1 MTYEQALQNIHS
13 LDAFGAKLGTDRL
26 SKLLSRIGN
35 PQNKLKYIHT
45 AGTNGKGSVC
55 VMLSNI
61 LEKSGYKTGLYIS
74 PFVCDFR
81 ERIQI
86 NNKMIDGDF
95 LAEAI
100 DIIMPIVRK
109 MAENDEIITEF
120 ELVTAAAFYCFEKEK
135 CDIVVLETGL
145 GGRYDATNVI
155 DCPLCSVITPIGLDH
170 TAILGDTLKKI
181 AFEKAGIIK
190 QNSYTVISR
199 QKNEAKYE
207 LLRCAKEKNNR
218 IFFAD
223 DVTLSDV
230 RTDISGNSF
239 IYKNEKITL
248 NLLGKHQIDN
258 VKTVLK
264 TVEVLNEHSG
274 FLNIPITAVK
284 SALSSVCHPARLELL
299 RKDPVILLDGA
310 HNPDGIETLADFVKS
325 NLSDKKIVCI
335 MGMLRDKDSI
345 SSIEILNGLF
355 DTVITVPIQNPRS
368 MTQSELADVCRGH
381 FENVKEKADVI
392 SAVDEAFALA
402 DNEKYAI
409 VICGSLYLAGEIRQ
423 VVLDRLN

>member
-26 SKLLSRIGN
+26 SKLLSKIGN
-35 PQNKLKYIHT
+35 PQKKLKYIHT

-61 LEKSGYKTGLYIS
+61 LKKSGYKTGLYIS

-170 TAILGDTLKKI
+170 TAILGDTLTKI

-190 QNSYTVISR
+190 QNSNTVISR
-199 QKNEAKYE
+199 QKNEAKNE
-207 LLRCAKEKNNR
+207 LLRCAKERNNN

-239 IYKNEKITL
+239 VYKNEKITL

-258 VKTVLK
+258 VKTVLR
-264 TVEVLNEHSG
+264 TVEVLNEYSG
-274 FLNIPITAVK
+274 FLNIPLTAVK
-284 SALSSVCHPARLELL
+284 SALSGVSHPARLELL
-299 RKDPVILLDGA
+299 RKEPVILLDGA
-310 HNPDGIETLADFVKS
+310 HNPDGIETLSDFVKS

-355 DTVITVPIQNPRS
+355 NTVITVPIQNPRS
-368 MTQSELADVCRGH
+368 MTEKELADVCRGH
-381 FENVKEKADVI
+381 FENVEEKSDVK
-392 SAVDEAFALA
+392 SAVDEALSLA
-402 DNEKYAI
+402 DGEENAI

-423 VVLDRLN
+423 VVIDKL

>member
-13 LDAFGAKLGTDRL
+13 LDKFGAKLGTERL
-26 SKLLSRIGN
+26 LKLLSKIGN
-35 PQNKLKYIHT
+35 PQKKLRCIHT

-100 DIIMPIVRK
+100 ERLMPIVRQ

-120 ELVTAAAFYCFEKEK
+120 ELVTAAAFYCFEKEN

-155 DCPLCSVITPIGLDH
+155 ERPLCSVITPIGLDH
-170 TAILGDTLKKI
+170 TAILGDTLTKI

-190 QNSYTVISR
+190 QNSNTVISH
-199 QKNEAKYE
+199 QKNEAKTE
-207 LLRCAKEKNNR
+207 LLRCAKERNNR

-230 RTDISGNSF
+230 KTDISGSSF
-239 IYKNEKITL
+239 VYKNEKITL

-264 TVEVLNEHSG
+264 TVEVLNEYSG

-284 SALSSVCHPARLELL
+284 SALKSVCHPARLELL
-299 RKDPVILLDGA
+299 RKEPVILLDGA

-325 NLSDKKIVCI
+325 NLSDKKIICI
-335 MGMLRDKDSI
+335 MGMLRDKDGI
-345 SSIEILNGLF
+345 SSIEILSGLF
-355 DTVITVPIQNPRS
+355 ETVITVPIQNPRS
-368 MTQSELADVCRGH
+368 MTQSELADVCQGH
-381 FENVKEKADVI
+381 FENVTEKADVK

-402 DNEKYAI
+402 DNKEYAI

-423 VVLDRLN
+423 VVIDRIQ